1 MEMQK
6 ILSLGGRLQKLL
18 EKTEAEAN
26 EIISEA
32 QMKADRIVAQAKDEA
47 EKRRLRAQR
56 RTGLDEFLADAE
68 AEAKK
73 EAKKVTKDYA
83 KRVEEIKTISED
95 KLKEAVDFVMSEV
108 LPQ

>member
-32 QMKADRIVAQAKDEA
+32 QRKADRVIAQAKDES
-47 EKRRLRAQR
+47 EKKRLRAQ
-56 RTGLDEFLADAE
+56 
-68 AEAKK
+68 
-73 EAKKVTKDYA
+73 
-83 KRVEEIKTISED
+83 
-95 KLKEAVDFVMSEV
+95 
-108 LPQ
+108 

>member
-1 MEMQK
+1 MEMEK
-6 ILSLGGRLQKLL
+6 ILNLGGRLQKLL

-32 QMKADRIVAQAKDEA
+32 QRKADRIITKAKDEA
-47 EKRRLRAQR
+47 EQKRLRAQR

-73 EAKKVTKDYA
+73 EAAKVNKEYD
-83 KRVEEIKTISED
+83 KRVKEITAISNE
-95 KLKEAVDFVMSEV
+95 KFNEAVDYILKEV
-108 LPQ
+108 VPQ

>member
-1 MEMQK
+1 MEMEK
-6 ILSLGGRLQKLL
+6 ILNLGGRLQKLL

-32 QMKADRIVAQAKDEA
+32 QRKADRIIAQAREEA
-47 EKRRLRAQR
+47 EQKRLRAQR

-73 EAKKVTKDYA
+73 EAAKVTKDYD
-83 KRVEEIKTISED
+83 KRVKEIKNISDE
-95 KLKEAVDFVMSEV
+95 KMAEAVDYIMKEV
-108 LPQ
+108 LPE

>member
-18 EKTEAEAN
+18 GKTEAEAN

-32 QMKADRIVAQAKDEA
+32 QKKADQMVAQAKDEA
-47 EKRRLRAQR
+47 DKRRLRAQR

-73 EAKKVTKDYA
+73 EAKKVTKDYE
-83 KRVEEIKTISED
+83 KRVAEIKNISEN
-95 KLKEAVDFVMSEV
+95 KIKEAIDFVLKEV

>member
-18 EKTEAEAN
+18 EKTETEAN

-32 QMKADRIVAQAKDEA
+32 QRKSDRVIAQAKDES
-47 EKRRLRAQR
+47 EKKRLRAQR
-56 RTGLDEFLADAE
+56 RTGLDEFLAGAE
-68 AEAKK
+68 ADAKK
-73 EAKKVTKDYA
+73 EAAKVTKDYD
-83 KRVEEIKTISED
+83 KRVKEIQNISED
-95 KLKEAVDFVMSEV
+95 KLKEAVDYVLKEV

>member
-32 QMKADRIVAQAKDEA
+32 QRKADRITAQAKDES
-47 EKRRLRAQR
+47 EKKRLRAQR

-68 AEAKK
+68 ADAKK
-73 EAKKVTKDYA
+73 EAAKVSKDYE
-83 KRVEEIKTISED
+83 KRVMEIKNISDD
-95 KLKEAVDFVMSEV
+95 KVKAAVDFVMKEV
-108 LPQ
+108 LPK

>member
-18 EKTEAEAN
+18 DKTEAEAN

-32 QMKADRIVAQAKDEA
+32 QKKADQVIAEAKEEA
-47 EKRRLRAQR
+47 EKKRLRAQR

-68 AEAKK
+68 AEAKS
-73 EAKKVTKDYA
+73 EATKVTKDYE
-83 KRVEEIKTISED
+83 KRVKEVHNIPDD
-95 KLKEAVDFVMSEV
+95 KFKSAVDLVLKEV
-108 LPQ
+108 LPE

>member
-18 EKTEAEAN
+18 DKTEAEAN

-32 QMKADRIVAQAKDEA
+32 QRKAERIIAQAKDEA
-47 EKRRLRAQR
+47 EKKRLRTQR
-56 RTGLDEFLADAE
+56 RIGLDEFLVDAE
-68 AEAKK
+68 KEAKK
-73 EAKKVTKDYA
+73 EAKKVTKDYE
-83 KRVEEIKTISED
+83 KRVEEINNVSED
-95 KLKEAVDFVMSEV
+95 KIKEAVDLVLKEV